1 MYYNVLKKVVDI
13 NNVLKLID
21 NYKKW
26 NNKKPDLIMSIETL
40 NDIISHFHRDQTNP
54 LNEKIKIAETALKC
68 KVRVNIYSDIK
79 YGEIQ
84 LK

>member
-13 NNVLKLID
+13 NNILKLID
-21 NYKKW
+21 NYKKC

-40 NDIISHFHRDQTNP
+40 NDISSHFHRNHTNS

-68 KVRVNIYSDIK
+68 KVRVNIYGDIK

>member
-1 MYYNVLKKVVDI
+1 
-13 NNVLKLID
+13 
-21 NYKKW
+21 
-26 NNKKPDLIMSIETL
+26 MSIETL